1 MCGIAGII
9 QKTRG
14 SSLKS
19 QIETMTNLI
28 SHRGPDAEG
37 FYMNEELALGHR
49 RLSILDTSTN
59 GNQPMHYL
67 DRYVITYNGEIYNY
81 REIKKELQK
90 KAYTFS
96 SNTDTEVILAAYDAW
111 GTDCLKRFNGMWGF
125 AIYDR
130 HQNNIFMSRDRFG
143 IKPFYYKNT
152 ASQFLFGSE
161 IKQLLDTKNLG
172 NKNLILDYLILG
184 YEEHSNETFF
194 EGINKLAAGNFL
206 MYDLNTH
213 SFQIEPFY
221 DLKSSIHQEQESETS
236 AINRYASSFEKSVQ
250 LRLRSDVT
258 VGSSLSGGLDSSAI
272 VTKASRKYKIE
283 TTKDFQAFHIH
294 YQGDQKFSEKKFVD
308 QLAID
313 LPLKVHFIEV
323 DDQIILENI
332 DNTIKAQ
339 EEPFGGPSVVLQH
352 ILMKY
357 VSTKN
362 CPVLLDGQGG
372 DETLLG
378 YERYLAPIFWS
389 IPLTQKIQFFK
400 EVVKKSKL
408 TNRQFFQYLLYFGI
422 PFIRKGVS
430 MMKAKR
436 LFKQKHLSKW
446 QSRGAKFLR
455 GSRNITKHQIN
466 ELMGPQLPHLLRY
479 EDKNSMFYSIE
490 SRVPF
495 LDHNNIETALSINPL
510 VKVKGGWTKYIL
522 RKTMER
528 KMDASLVWRRD
539 KIGFE
544 LDEKRLFL
552 SLEKEFKD
560 LLSQS
565 NIASIL
571 LKHTDFNKSFNT
583 RVKWRLYNVM
593 KWEKQFNVVLHNES

>member
-1 MCGIAGII
+1 
-9 QKTRG
+9 
-14 SSLKS
+14 
-19 QIETMTNLI
+19 MTNLI

-37 FYMNEELALGHR
+37 FYINEELALGHR

-111 GTDCLKRFNGMWGF
+111 GTGCLKRFNGMWGF

-130 HQNNIFMSRDRFG
+130 YQNNIFMSRDRFG

-194 EGINKLAAGNFL
+194 EGINKLAAGHFL

-213 SFQIEPFY
+213 SFLIEPFY

-236 AINRYASSFEKSVQ
+236 AINRYASSFEKSIQ

-272 VTKASRKYKIE
+272 VTEASRKYKIE
-283 TTKDFQAFHIH
+283 TKKDFQAFHIH

-323 DDQIILENI
+323 DDQMILENI

-339 EEPFGGPSVVLQH
+339 EEPFGALQW
-352 ILMKY
+352 Y
-357 VSTKN
+357 
-362 CPVLLDGQGG
+362 
-372 DETLLG
+372 
-378 YERYLAPIFWS
+378 Y
-389 IPLTQKIQFFK
+389 
-400 EVVKKSKL
+400 
-408 TNRQFFQYLLYFGI
+408 
-422 PFIRKGVS
+422 
-430 MMKAKR
+430 
-436 LFKQKHLSKW
+436 
-446 QSRGAKFLR
+446 
-455 GSRNITKHQIN
+455 
-466 ELMGPQLPHLLRY
+466 
-479 EDKNSMFYSIE
+479 
-490 SRVPF
+490 
-495 LDHNNIETALSINPL
+495 
-510 VKVKGGWTKYIL
+510 
-522 RKTMER
+522 
-528 KMDASLVWRRD
+528 
-539 KIGFE
+539 
-544 LDEKRLFL
+544 
-552 SLEKEFKD
+552 
-560 LLSQS
+560 
-565 NIASIL
+565 
-571 LKHTDFNKSFNT
+571 NT
-583 RVKWRLYNVM
+583 Y
-593 KWEKQFNVVLHNES
+593 